1 MKDVMLD
8 IESLGNGKHA
18 AIVQIG
24 AAYFDRASG
33 AIGEMFKINIDA
45 RSAVES
51 GAELDADT
59 VYWWLSQSREAIDSI
74 TALPL
79 SPIGAAMVELN
90 DFLNGATA
98 IWSHA
103 TFDWVIV
110 TETFK
115 RLKIR
120 TKFHYRTC
128 RDIRTLVD
136 LAGIQTTDYYLKR
149 EGIHHDALS
158 DCFHQIK
165 YCVDAFQK
173 LGSTKALGHRL

>member
-18 AIVQIG
+18 AIVQVG
-24 AAYFDRASG
+24 AAYFDRVTG
-33 AIGEMFKINIDA
+33 AIGNTFKINIDA

-74 TALPL
+74 TEGPL
-79 SPIGAAMVELN
+79 ARIDLAMGELN
-90 DFLNGATA
+90 SFLRDATA
-98 IWSHA
+98 MWSHIPY
-103 TFDWVIV
+103 DWVII

-115 RLKIR
+115 RLQMR
-120 TKFHYRTC
+120 TSFHYRTA

-136 LAGIQTTDYYLKR
+136 LAGIETAKFHLQR
-149 EGIHHDALS
+149 EGIHHDALA

-165 YCVDAFQK
+165 YCVAAFQK
-173 LGSTKALGHRL
+173 LGPAKPLEHRL